1 MADVNINLN
10 AKNNAKAALVSLT
23 KDVSKMV
30 SDVGSKMKNLGSG
43 ISNAGKK
50 LAGIG
55 LAGGAAFAGMT
66 RTFAG
71 FDDAMAKVSALS
83 GATGEDLEKL
93 RAKAKELGST
103 TKFSATQAAEG
114 MNFLAMAGFDT
125 NQILAGIPATLQLAA
140 AGGLE
145 LAEAADIASDVGTM
159 FGLTADEIGRVSDV
173 LASTATSANTSVSM
187 MGESFKYFGAS
198 AHTAGQS
205 IEEASAAIAL
215 MAGAG
220 IKASSA
226 GTSLNQL
233 MAAMVKKKGKFI
245 DLGVAVADANGN
257 MRPILDVMRD
267 VGVAMEDMTNEE
279 QLEWFAKL
287 GVQSGKAGQILAG
300 ATSEQIETFRQKLEN
315 AEGAAGRMA
324 ETMQTGVG
332 GAGTKILSAFEGLQ
346 ISVMEH
352 LKPALLV
359 AAEAIATFFSNA
371 SKFVDQNPQLVKGL
385 AAASAAFVALG
396 GTLVVIGG
404 SVTAMGVAVTGLG
417 SIFATI
423 GTIAGAV
430 FSPIG
435 IILGSIVGLIVYAV
449 TASGA
454 WRDMFAAL
462 KKIAT
467 ETLQTL
473 KEMLQGVKNALAI
486 GDAGMALK
494 IAFAGIKLAFL
505 KALAGMFAAARQ
517 VLPMI
522 WNIFKKV
529 FQKIAD
535 FATNVMNTV
544 IEAVKNPT
552 KALDAYEKLK
562 ALFKSDKG
570 FGDLGQEFL
579 DGLADSAEAEFD
591 QLNAIAAMKA
601 RTAGMTQGA
610 SFGDAARGVKGM
622 LTGAAPEMPAM
633 QDMASMAANLG
644 LPALPTMQGGAMPA
658 VPDMSG
664 KITELQGQSNQIQ
677 SEMESALKKIEEN
690 TRSNNP
696 HIQDKFEFDVNEAIG
711 PAG

>member
-10 AKNNAKAALVSLT
+10 AKNNAKAALASLT

-30 SDVGSKMKNLGSG
+30 SDVGSKMKNLGAG
-43 ISNAGKK
+43 ISSAGKK

-71 FDDAMAKVSALS
+71 FDDQMAKVAALS
-83 GATGEDLEKL
+83 GATGDELEAL
-93 RAKAKELGST
+93 RAKAKDLGST
-103 TKFSATQAAEG
+103 TKFSASQAAEG
-114 MNFLAMAGFDT
+114 MNYLAMAGFDT
-125 NQILAGIPATLQLAA
+125 NEILKGIPATLSLAA

-145 LAEAADIASDVGTM
+145 LGEAADIASDVGTM
-159 FGLTADEIGRVSDV
+159 FGLTADEIARVADV
-173 LASTATSANTSVSM
+173 MAATATSANTNVSM

-198 AHTAGQS
+198 AKLAGQS
-205 IEEASAAIAL
+205 IEESSAALAILASRG
-215 MAGAG
+215 M
-220 IKASSA
+220 KASTA

-233 MAAMVKKKGKFI
+233 FAQMVAKKDMFK
-245 DLGVAVADANGN
+245 DLGVAIADADGN
-257 MRPILDVMRD
+257 MRPMLDVMHD
-267 VGVAMEDMTNEE
+267 LDGAMTDMTQEE
-279 QLEWFAKL
+279 KLAWFGKL
-287 GVQSGKAGQILAG
+287 GVRAGRAASMLAG
-300 ATSEQIETFRQKLEN
+300 APKTEIEGFRNTMEN
-315 AEGAAGRMA
+315 AEGSAAKMA

-332 GAGTKILSAFEGLQ
+332 GAGVKILSAFEGLQ

-359 AAEAIATFFSNA
+359 AAEAIATFFGNA
-371 SKFVDQNPQLVKGL
+371 AKFIDKNPQLVKGL

-435 IILGSIVGLIVYAV
+435 IVLGSIVGLIVYAV

-562 ALFKSDKG
+562 SLFKSDKG

-610 SFGDAARGVKGM
+610 SMADAARGVKGM
-622 LTGAAPEMPAM
+622 VTGAAPEMPEM
-633 QDMASMAANLG
+633 KDMASMAADLG

-677 SEMESALKKIEEN
+677 SEMEAALKKIEEN
-690 TRSNNP
+690 TRSNDP

>member
-10 AKNNAKAALVSLT
+10 AKNNAKAALASLT

-30 SDVGSKMKNLGSG
+30 SDVGAKMKNLGSG
-43 ISNAGKK
+43 ISSAGKK

-71 FDDAMAKVSALS
+71 FDDQMAKVAALS
-83 GATGEDLEKL
+83 GATGDELEAL
-93 RAKAKELGST
+93 RAKAKDLGST
-103 TKFSATQAAEG
+103 TKFSASQAAEG

-125 NQILAGIPATLQLAA
+125 NQILAGIPATLSLAA

-159 FGLTADEIGRVSDV
+159 FGLTADEISRVADV
-173 LASTATSANTSVSM
+173 MAATATSANTNVSM

-198 AHTAGQS
+198 AKLAGQS
-205 IEEASAAIAL
+205 IEESSAALAILASRG
-215 MAGAG
+215 M
-220 IKASSA
+220 KASTA

-233 MAAMVKKKGKFI
+233 FAQMVAKKDMFV
-245 DLGVAVADANGN
+245 DLGVAIADADGN
-257 MRPILDVMRD
+257 MRPMLDVMHD
-267 VGVAMEDMTNEE
+267 LDGAMTDMTQEE
-279 QLEWFAKL
+279 KLAWFGKL
-287 GVQSGKAGQILAG
+287 GVRAGRAASMLAG
-300 ATSEQIETFRQKLEN
+300 APKTEIESFRDTMEN
-315 AEGAAGRMA
+315 AEGSAAKMA

-332 GAGTKILSAFEGLQ
+332 GAGVKILSAFEGLQ
-346 ISVMEH
+346 ISIMEH

-359 AAEAIATFFSNA
+359 AAEAIATFFGNA
-371 SKFVDQNPQLVKGL
+371 AKFVDKNPQLVKGL

-467 ETLQTL
+467 DTLQTL

-494 IAFAGIKLAFL
+494 IAFSGIKLAFL

-522 WNIFKKV
+522 WNVFKKV

-552 KALDAYEKLK
+552 RALDAYEKLK
-562 ALFKSDKG
+562 ALFRSDKG

-579 DGLADSAEAEFD
+579 DGLAENAEAEFK

-601 RTAGMTQGA
+601 RTAGMKDGA
-610 SFGDAARGVKGM
+610 TFGDAARGVKGM
-622 LTGAAPEMPAM
+622 VTGAAPDMPEM

-690 TRSNNP
+690 TRNNNP
-696 HIQDKFEFDVNEAIG
+696 HIQDKFEFDVNESIG

>member
-10 AKNNAKAALVSLT
+10 AKNNAKAALASLT

-30 SDVGSKMKNLGSG
+30 SDVGSKMKNLGTG
-43 ISNAGKK
+43 ISSAGKK

-71 FDDAMAKVSALS
+71 FDDQMAKVSALS
-83 GATGEDLEKL
+83 GATGEELEKL
-93 RAKAKELGST
+93 RSKAKDLGST
-103 TKFSATQAAEG
+103 TKFSASQAAEG
-114 MNFLAMAGFDT
+114 MNYLAMAGFNT
-125 NQILAGIPATLQLAA
+125 NQILEGIPATLSLAA

-159 FGLTADEIGRVSDV
+159 FGLTADEIGRVADV
-173 LASTATSANTSVSM
+173 MAATATSANTNVSM
-187 MGESFKYFGAS
+187 MGESFKYFGAQ
-198 AHTAGQS
+198 AKMAGQS
-205 IEEASAAIAL
+205 IEESSAALAILASRG
-215 MAGAG
+215 M
-220 IKASSA
+220 KASTA
-226 GTSLNQL
+226 GTSLNQ
-233 MAAMVKKKGKFI
+233 MFAQMVAKK
-245 DLGVAVADANGN
+245 DLFDDLKVSISDTNGE
-257 MRPILDVMRD
+257 MRPMLDVMQD
-267 VGVAMEDMTNEE
+267 LGEATKDMTQEE
-279 QLEWFAKL
+279 RLSWFNKL
-287 GVQSGKAGQILAG
+287 GVRAGRAAAMLAG
-300 ATSEQIETFRQKLEN
+300 APKTEIEGFRNTMEN
-315 AEGAAGRMA
+315 AEGSAAKMA

-332 GAGTKILSAFEGLQ
+332 GAGVKILSAFEGLQ
-346 ISVMEH
+346 ISIMEH

-359 AAEAIATFFSNA
+359 AAEAIATFFGNA
-371 SKFVDQNPQLVKGL
+371 AKFVDKNPQLVKGL

-435 IILGSIVGLIVYAV
+435 IVLGSIVGLIVYAV

-473 KEMLQGVKNALAI
+473 KEMLQGVKNALAV
-486 GDAGMALK
+486 GDAGMALR

-552 KALDAYEKLK
+552 RALDAYEKLK

-570 FGDLGQEFL
+570 FGDMGQEFL
-579 DGLADSAEAEFD
+579 DGLAESAEAEFD

-601 RTAGMTQGA
+601 RTAGMEQGA

-622 LTGAAPEMPAM
+622 VTGAAPEMPAM

-658 VPDMSG
+658 IPDMSG

-690 TRSNNP
+690 TRNNNP